1 MSDTVAP
8 QDPFDLRWRS
18 RPPDY
23 ACRIAELVERARSRA
38 VLSATEA
45 YAAAELLGQYA
56 RLDPTG
62 ELNQLAATLA
72 GRVCSRSGAARGSAS
87 GGFCTPMRVGRGWV
101 LASDGQALQL
111 AAAVAIAPRHAGF
124 AADAPTASARLSR

>member
-72 GRVCSRSGAARGSAS
+72 GRVCSRSGAARVRIGRILYADE
-87 GGFCTPMRVGRGWV
+87 GRPWVGT
-101 LASDGQALQL
+101 GQRRPS
-111 AAAVAIAPRHAGF
+111 AAARRRRRDRP
-124 AADAPTASARLSR
+124 AARWLRC